1 MNEHGEKS
9 RRTQEA
15 RPDGFF
21 KADCGFSGPLKAR
34 SFFFTCSLQPFQPSH
49 SAMSAR
55 TTLLSVLAEAASQEQ
70 HRMKNAVDQLQQ
82 WETTPQF
89 NATLQ
94 VRKAQTM

>member
-1 MNEHGEKS
+1 
-9 RRTQEA
+9 
-15 RPDGFF
+15 
-21 KADCGFSGPLKAR
+21 
-34 SFFFTCSLQPFQPSH
+34 
-49 SAMSAR
+49 MSAR